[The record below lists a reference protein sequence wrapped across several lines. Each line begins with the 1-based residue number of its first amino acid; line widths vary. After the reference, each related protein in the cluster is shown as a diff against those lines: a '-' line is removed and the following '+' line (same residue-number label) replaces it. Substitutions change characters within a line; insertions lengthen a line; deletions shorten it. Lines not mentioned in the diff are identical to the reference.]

1 MGVGWG
7 GRGAAGQ
14 FWTESPLDL
23 CQSFSKDPQRLR
35 LEKSHSDVFSVA
47 LFNPSFLLN
56 INFKRSFV
64 NDFIELHFSKHA
76 VNRKCLESG

>member
-1 MGVGWG
+1 MGG

-35 LEKSHSDVFSVA
+35 LEMSHTDVFSVA
-47 LFNPSFLLN
+47 PFTPLVM
-56 INFKRSFV
+56 IKY
-64 NDFIELHFSKHA
+64 
-76 VNRKCLESG
+76 